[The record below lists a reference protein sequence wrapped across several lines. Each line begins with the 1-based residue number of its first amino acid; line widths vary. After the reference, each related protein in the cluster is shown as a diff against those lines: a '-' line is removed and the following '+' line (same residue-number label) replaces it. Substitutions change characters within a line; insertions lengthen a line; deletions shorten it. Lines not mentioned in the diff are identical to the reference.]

1 LDRYSP
7 NPEFTYPT
15 WHITAGAAGAPFYA
29 RQDVPWQDSIQFFSS
44 QTGYCLF
51 TVTGRKISM
60 TYYTIT
66 GQALDRIENLMAIKK

>member
-29 RQDVPWQDSIQFFSS
+29 RQDVPWKDSIQFFSS

-66 GQALDRIENLMAIKK
+66 GQALDHIENLMAIKK